1 VGFGGNFVGMLKR
14 HMGMKQ
20 KYPDRE
26 PGRGLPYGGIEN
38 LRPETKALVQSMA
51 AWMKQPKGK

>member
-1 VGFGGNFVGMLKR
+1 LYTDPRGDDDRKVR
-14 HMGMKQ
+14 R
-20 KYPDRE
+20 PDRE

-51 AWMKQPKGK
+51 AWVKPMSK